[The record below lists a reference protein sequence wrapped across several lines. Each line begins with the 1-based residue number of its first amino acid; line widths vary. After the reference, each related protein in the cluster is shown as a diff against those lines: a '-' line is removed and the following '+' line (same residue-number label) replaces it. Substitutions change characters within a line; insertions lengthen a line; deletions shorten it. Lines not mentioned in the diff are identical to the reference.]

1 MYSIS
6 LYFDKL
12 SNGKS
17 ETDLM
22 MESIGLMNTREAA
35 AYLGVE
41 VHWLQTHWKSEAIP
55 TIRYTAKGPLLFRK
69 SALDAWVASKE
80 QVWVDPVY
88 SERQKSKSH
97 RVQLVS

>member
-6 LYFDKL
+6 LYFDKS
-12 SNGKS
+12 SNLKS
-17 ETDLM
+17 ELDLK

-55 TIRYTAKGPLLFRK
+55 TIRYTPKGPLFFRK
-69 SALDAWVASKE
+69 VALDNWVASKE

-88 SERQKSKSH
+88 SERQKSQSR
-97 RVQLVS
+97 RVKLVS